1 MKAKQKIVDEW
12 ISKNGACSIDLKN
25 TDIIL
30 HDGGLFAIEE
40 KEVMR
45 HKILGFKNA
54 KTPGYREVIFSKKK
68 TEKGTEHFITL
79 WFQELDGT
87 INYLKRLK
95 KLLNKLGYNT
105 NLQLKMK
112 HKKGK

>member
-1 MKAKQKIVDEW
+1 MKAKQKIADEW

-25 TDIIL
+25 TDITL
-30 HDGGLFAIEE
+30 YDGGLFAIEE

-45 HKILGFKNA
+45 RKILGTKKLSN
-54 KTPGYREVIFSKKK
+54 GYSEIITSKKK

-79 WFQELDGT
+79 WFQELDET

-105 NLQLKMK
+105 HLNLRGIKRR
-112 HKKGK
+112 

>member
-1 MKAKQKIVDEW
+1 MQNKERQKIIEEW
-12 ISKNGACSIDLKN
+12 INKNGACSIDLKN

-30 HDGGLFAIEE
+30 YDGGLFAIEE

-54 KTPGYREVIFSKKK
+54 KTPGFKEVIFSKKK

-79 WFQELDGT
+79 WFQELDET

-95 KLLNKLGYNT
+95 KLLNGLGCNT
-105 NLQLKMK
+105 HLRLRS
-112 HKKGK
+112 GK